1 MSKTAKLGVTQKL
14 CKIFSANLSKC
25 RKELNYKQEDVAEAV
40 GLSQSFYSKAER
52 GKSLVGLEVYY
63 ELSKLFGV
71 SPGGL
76 LCENE
81 NGSRNSEKIDSI
93 IAMLKRAP
101 EKDLDAADTMLRT
114 LFKVLENR
122 K

>member
-1 MSKTAKLGVTQKL
+1 M
-14 CKIFSANLSKC
+14 
-25 RKELNYKQEDVAEAV
+25 
-40 GLSQSFYSKAER
+40 
-52 GKSLVGLEVYY
+52 VGLEVYY

-81 NGSRNSEKIDSI
+81 NEGRNSEKIDSI

>member
-1 MSKTAKLGVTQKL
+1 MSKTVKLGVTQKL

-25 RKELNYKQEDVAEAV
+25 RKELNYKEDVAEAV

-81 NGSRNSEKIDSI
+81 NGGQKFG
-93 IAMLKRAP
+93 K
-101 EKDLDAADTMLRT
+101 
-114 LFKVLENR
+114 NR
-122 K
+122 